1 MMSEATD
8 ISTFLDEEG
17 RITQWPSENKVIAL
31 ALSEYLASRISPT
44 FTLNEQAIIHLIN
57 RWHTFGKAEQIL
69 QDLITAGLIKR
80 DEMGTAFWRE

>member
-1 MMSEATD
+1 MMSEVVD
-8 ISTFLDEEG
+8 ISAYLDEEG
-17 RITQWPSENKVIAL
+17 RITQWSSENKVIAS
-31 ALSEYLASRISPT
+31 ALSEYLVSKISPT

-57 RWHTFGKAEQIL
+57 RWHTFDNAEQIL